1 MIGRG
6 EAWDP
11 VAGSAGGAA
20 FGSALRALAAERD
33 VRPAALASAAGLE
46 PEEAEAAFAGQLRL
60 TLSQLARLM
69 QILRIKPIEF
79 MQRTAILSLEV
90 YALGLDPLY
99 FLPEGGIRYD
109 ARIYMRE
116 INPRHRVPESDMTK
130 RNLAIK
136 GLMEDPLL
144 DALGKVELEMAY
156 LLRVAAQLGGAP

>member
-11 VAGSAGGAA
+11 VAGSAGGPD
-20 FGSALRALAAERD
+20 FGTGLRALAAERG
-33 VRPAALASAAGLE
+33 VEPAALAAAGGLE
-46 PEEAEAAFAGQLRL
+46 PGDAEAVLGGHLRL
-60 TLSQLARLM
+60 TLAQLARFM
-69 QILRIKPIEF
+69 QILRVKPIEF
-79 MQRTAILSLEV
+79 MQRTGILSLEI

-130 RNLAIK
+130 RNPALK
-136 GLMEDPLL
+136 GLSEDPLL
-144 DALGKVELEMAY
+144 DALGKLELETAY
-156 LLRVAAQLGGAP
+156 LLRLAAQHGGAG